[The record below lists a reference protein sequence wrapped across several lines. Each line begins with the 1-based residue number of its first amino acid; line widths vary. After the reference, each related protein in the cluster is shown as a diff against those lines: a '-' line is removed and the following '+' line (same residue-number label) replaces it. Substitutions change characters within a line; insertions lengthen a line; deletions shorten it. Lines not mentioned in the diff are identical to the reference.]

1 MHVQGPSKKVTFQR
15 PKTAATTNKYDES
28 RIKDKLA
35 ALERLESQLT
45 DHIDEVIQEIDLVKI
60 AKEAKDYADR
70 DGKEN
75 GIRLTKAMVLENSMC
90 DELREVKTLMLR
102 DKKIAKFED
111 DHWNDFDFM
120 EMCNVE
126 CLFASHNQISDIYG
140 VCQLVTLVELNLS
153 FNLIRDITGLEELT
167 MLRSLYLNHNRIIQ
181 IDAIESLKD
190 LRQLYLF
197 NNEILSGTE
206 TIRILKSLPKLKELA
221 TDFNPCSSDMSFNF
235 EIVLTLPKL
244 RMFNDE
250 AVRELDKD
258 VARQH
263 FR

>member
-1 MHVQGPSKKVTFQR
+1 
-15 PKTAATTNKYDES
+15 
-28 RIKDKLA
+28 
-35 ALERLESQLT
+35 
-45 DHIDEVIQEIDLVKI
+45 
-60 AKEAKDYADR
+60 
-70 DGKEN
+70 
-75 GIRLTKAMVLENSMC
+75 
-90 DELREVKTLMLR
+90 
-102 DKKIAKFED
+102 
-111 DHWNDFDFM
+111 
-120 EMCNVE
+120 
-126 CLFASHNQISDIYG
+126 
-140 VCQLVTLVELNLS
+140 
-153 FNLIRDITGLEELT
+153 

-190 LRQLYLF
+190 LRQLSLF

-244 RMFNDE
+244 KMFNDE

-263 FR
+263 FRLKGVPIPGESPTSHLKPDTLLIDQDKENPPLEKKKSVRFKVPAEDDNEWQQVEIKRL